1 MKRKILLF
9 FSILILGFVLL
20 GCDLLGNTSTTLSSS
35 TTDSSTTSSTTA
47 VSETSSST
55 ADFRLDIIET
65 EWDVILALLPMEISS
80 DFNLPQSTNPLVDI
94 EYRLNDVVLESGVLS
109 YEKKPYDLLLEL
121 QIIFSYDDYTL
132 TKTHEITQVLDEETY
147 QNTQIDLI
155 FDEAFNQISAKI
167 PNVMA
172 SDLTLPKINILNVSV
187 EYETEELKIFHNRL
201 LLDFNDIS
209 KTVFITV
216 RVSYKQETREM
227 IIPVIVS
234 SYHDLPRIPEI
245 RINTD
250 YNAEITSKEVY
261 TNGNLSLTVFGINQ
275 TPIIEL
281 EEAEMKIRLRGNST
295 LYMPKKSYKIKFAEK
310 TTMLSDYEEKD
321 WVLLANFS
329 DQTLIRNYLA
339 FNMARKL
346 DFDFTPAAK
355 FVDLFINDVFQGNY
369 LLSDQ
374 IEVTNDRVDIEE
386 KSEDIDTGYLL
397 EYDRGLFNV
406 GLEESGENY
415 FLIEDVP
422 FVIKSPD
429 WEDSH
434 YSTNQKQF
442 IVDYMNLVYD
452 TITSQED
459 YSHLIDEASFID
471 WFIVNEVFK
480 NVDSG
485 YSSVYFYKD
494 KGEILKMGPVWDFD
508 LSSGNPGHL
517 DESLRGPTGWY
528 TSRVDK
534 NLFFFYLMEYDSFRQ
549 SLKARWNEVY
559 DDVIYSLLGEIYEAS
574 DSITYS
580 RYLNFELW
588 DVIGKNDEWYTAP
601 EILALETYEEQ
612 VWFLYD
618 YLENRIFW
626 LNQKINYF

>member
-80 DFNLPQSTNPLVDI
+80 DFNLPQSTNPLLDI

-109 YEKKPYDLLLEL
+109 YEKNPYDLLLEL
-121 QIIFSYDDYTL
+121 QIIFRYDDYTL

-155 FDEAFNQISAKI
+155 FDEAFNQISTKI

-295 LYMPKKSYKIKFAEK
+295 LYMPKKSYKIKFEEK

-494 KGEILKMGPVWDFD
+494 KGEVLKMGPVWDFD

-588 DVIGKNDEWYTAP
+588 DVIGENEEWYTAP